1 MPICQNCGKLN
12 KDSSKYCAEW
22 GSKIVTDNIQHDY
35 SEEYNPAYGKLT
47 RKMENRL
54 NNINLFDKFIDKTS
68 NFSRKFMDSSINRK
82 YIESIE
88 PECIEV
94 YNTIDDDFLKV
105 LFIQAR
111 FRIGGGGNVGT
122 TVISSF
128 STPTKNLSY
137 EDSIKFY
144 QDLLN
149 KIKHD
154 LDIEKQKPN
163 FSEEEYYKKR
173 WKNMVL
179 KILLIWVFQD
189 IWGK

>member
-1 MPICQNCGKLN
+1 M
-12 KDSSKYCAEW
+12 
-22 GSKIVTDNIQHDY
+22 
-35 SEEYNPAYGKLT
+35 
-47 RKMENRL
+47 
-54 NNINLFDKFIDKTS
+54 
-68 NFSRKFMDSSINRK
+68 
-82 YIESIE
+82 
-88 PECIEV
+88 
-94 YNTIDDDFLKV
+94 
-105 LFIQAR
+105 
-111 FRIGGGGNVGT
+111 GT

-173 WKNMVL
+173 
-179 KILLIWVFQD
+179 
-189 IWGK
+189 